1 MTLANRIALL
11 VPMVSFAINTAH
23 ADSTNALKSNVGSC
37 DAKTYQQLVSCGV
50 TSSTDIAISV
60 QTLKSAEGL
69 VGIAEQR
76 LNPELNADSVHRSG
90 GSESNATL
98 LFPIRLGGKRDALI
112 REAKSEAIRV
122 SENAKLDI
130 QQSRLSFMLG
140 LYRLSQIKRELGLAN
155 ETLETYSK
163 IVGQFE
169 GRPAL
174 SPEQDVSLSVFRMA
188 LADYRL
194 RVTTLQADELGLYRQ
209 LTAATGLAKET
220 IASNLPRPKKDWL
233 QVSSNIDTS
242 ESPQVKIANADLQLA
257 RSRKDRADSE
267 AWPDLRIGPSVKGVK
282 ENGETNT
289 YIGAALSIPLP
300 VLNRN
305 AAGKSYA
312 EQKVVEAE
320 LTFAQAQRRSNAL
333 RDDLLNRYT
342 QIRESLEKSLSLDTL
357 KGKHE
362 RIEKQFFKGLVPSA
376 LVIEGHRQLF
386 DLEQRRN
393 LSELEAIEALGR
405 LLILENKFSEVT
417 L

>member
-1 MTLANRIALL
+1 MTLANRIALF
-11 VPMVSFAINTAH
+11 VPMVSFVFNTSYAGPTT
-23 ADSTNALKSNVGSC
+23 ASKSNVGSC

-60 QTLKSAEGL
+60 QSLKSAQGL
-69 VGIAEQR
+69 VGVAGQR
-76 LNPELNADSVHRSG
+76 FNPGLNADSVHRNG
-90 GSESNATL
+90 GSESNITL
-98 LFPIRLGGKRDALI
+98 LFPVRLGGKRDALI
-112 REAKSEAIRV
+112 REATSEALRT
-122 SENAKLDI
+122 SESAKLDI

-140 LYRLSQIKRELGLAN
+140 LYRLSQIKRELNLAN

-163 IVGQFE
+163 IVGQFQ

-194 RVTTLQADELGLYRQ
+194 RVTTLESDELGLFAQ
-209 LTAATGLAKET
+209 LTAVTGLPKET
-220 IASNLPRPKKDWL
+220 IAANLPKPKTDWL
-233 QVSSNIDTS
+233 DVTSVSGT
-242 ESPQVKIANADLQLA
+242 EGSPQVKIANADLELA

-267 AWPDLRIGPSVKGVK
+267 AWPDLLIGPSLKGVR

-289 YIGAALSIPLP
+289 YVGAAISLPLP
-300 VLNRN
+300 ILNRN

-320 LTFAQAQRRSNAL
+320 LSYTLAQRRANATREEL
-333 RDDLLNRYT
+333 VNRYT
-342 QIRESLEKSLSLDTL
+342 QTRLSLEKSLSLDAL

-362 RIEKQFFKGLVPSA
+362 RIEKQFFKGLVPSP

-393 LSELEAIEALGR
+393 TSELEAIEALGR
-405 LLILENKFSEVT
+405 LLILDNKFAEVI